1 MQTTT
6 SPKRFP
12 LGAFIKWVIVG
23 LLLIGTG
30 LAYYFHEQI
39 FGEASVFNRDIFS
52 NAILNAVFQKIPA
65 LIRSVQIITIA
76 YIISAIVRGLLKL
89 ILARTKRG
97 ATIVTLVNSFIKYA
111 VAIIAL
117 LMALNAWGVDT
128 GTLLASAGLLGL
140 VIGLGAESL
149 IADIIAG
156 VFMVF
161 EGEYQVGDI
170 IVVDGWRGTVE
181 EIGIRT
187 TRIVDTGG
195 NKKIINNN
203 DMRSIINQTQ
213 DLSLAKCIV
222 GVEYGD
228 SLERIEV
235 VIRDNLEKIGKNIP
249 AIADGPYY
257 KGVDALN
264 SSSVDLLFVAKC
276 KEEDIFQVQRDL
288 NREIK
293 LVFDKN
299 GINIPFP
306 QVTYSALKEND
317 VTVSKYIEKA
327 SREFNEE
334 QRALSKGLEDE
345 DK

>member
-1 MQTTT
+1 MV
-6 SPKRFP
+6 FCGV
-12 LGAFIKWVIVG
+12 LV
-23 LLLIGTG
+23 IGTVM
-30 LAYYFHEQI
+30 AFVFYTEI
-39 FGEASVFNRDIFS
+39 FGENSVFNQTVSQHDV
-52 NAILNAVFQKIPA
+52 LNTLYQKIPA

-76 YIISAIVRGLLKL
+76 YVVSVFIRGFLRL
-89 ILARTKRG
+89 ILARTNRG

-111 VAIIAL
+111 AAIVAL
-117 LMALNAWGVDT
+117 LMVLSAWGVDT
-128 GTLLASAGLLGL
+128 GTLLASAGILGL

-156 VFMVF
+156 VFIVF

-213 DLSLAKCIV
+213 ELSLAKCIV

-235 VIRDNLEKIGKNIP
+235 IIRDNLEGIRKNIP

-276 KEEDIFQVQRDL
+276 REEDIFQVQRDL

-306 QVTYSALKEND
+306 QVTISELKEND
-317 VTVSKYIEKA
+317 IAVPQHIEQA
-327 SREFNEE
+327 SREFHEE
-334 QRALSKGLEDE
+334 QKALSKGLEDE

>member
-1 MQTTT
+1 MQTT
-6 SPKRFP
+6 PKKRFP
-12 LGAFIKWVIVG
+12 LGTLIKWIIVG
-23 LLLIGTG
+23 LLVIGTAM
-30 LAYYFHEQI
+30 AYLFHEEI
-39 FGEASVFNRDIFS
+39 FGEASVFNRDIS
-52 NAILNAVFQKIPA
+52 SSAVLNTVFQKIPA
-65 LIRSVQIITIA
+65 LIRSIQIITIA
-76 YIISAIVRGLLKL
+76 YVISVAVRALLKL

-97 ATIVTLVNSFIKYA
+97 ATIVTLVNSFIKYT
-111 VAIIAL
+111 VAIVSL
-117 LMALNAWGVDT
+117 LMALSAWGVDT

-187 TRIVDTGG
+187 TRIVDAGG

-228 SLERIEV
+228 SLERIET
-235 VIRDNLEKIGKNIP
+235 VIKDNLETVRTNIP
-249 AIADGPYY
+249 DIVEGPYY
-257 KGVDALN
+257 KGVDALGA
-264 SSSVDLLFVAKC
+264 SSVDLLFVAKC
-276 KEEDIFQVQRDL
+276 REEDIF
-288 NREIK
+288 
-293 LVFDKN
+293 
-299 GINIPFP
+299 
-306 QVTYSALKEND
+306 
-317 VTVSKYIEKA
+317 
-327 SREFNEE
+327 
-334 QRALSKGLEDE
+334 
-345 DK
+345 